1 MALGS
6 HELGL
11 LGSLEWEKYDLE
23 VEGGNAQCGMTRG
36 EIETVKKWINLRV
49 DNLKKRR
56 DQ

>member
-1 MALGS
+1 VALGS

-23 VEGGNAQCGMTRG
+23 VEGGNAQCGMTQE

>member
-1 MALGS
+1 VALGS

-23 VEGGNAQCGMTRG
+23 VEGGTAQCGMTRG